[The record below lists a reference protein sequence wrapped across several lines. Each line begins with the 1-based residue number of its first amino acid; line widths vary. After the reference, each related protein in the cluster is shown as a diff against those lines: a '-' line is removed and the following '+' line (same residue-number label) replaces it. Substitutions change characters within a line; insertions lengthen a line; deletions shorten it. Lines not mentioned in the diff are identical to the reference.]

1 MKGRGSWRGSS
12 RKGKEDRD
20 EEADPKVELSPPQA
34 RHPQSQEP
42 TVDTEL
48 TEAEPFVLPRSRDC
62 SASSFPPGPER
73 VLLPQDCALSLP
85 SHSRQHRRWICLLLL
100 L

>member
-20 EEADPKVELSPPQA
+20 EEADPKGELSPPQA
-34 RHPQSQEP
+34 RHPQNQEP
-42 TVDTEL
+42 VVDTEL
-48 TEAEPFVLPRSRDC
+48 TEAEPFLLPRSRNH
-62 SASSFPPGPER
+62 SASSFPER

-85 SHSRQHRRWICLLLL
+85 NHLRQHR
-100 L
+100 

>member
-1 MKGRGSWRGSS
+1 MVGITPVKGRGSWRGSS

-20 EEADPKVELSPPQA
+20 EEADPKVELSPLQA

-42 TVDTEL
+42 TGDTEL
-48 TEAEPFVLPRSRDC
+48 TEAEPFVLPRSRDH

-73 VLLPQDCALSLP
+73 VLLPQD
-85 SHSRQHRRWICLLLL
+85 
-100 L
+100 